1 MVPRPLDQRKQ
12 KNLNRETRIPMLT
25 LIMKWFSVVSL
36 LLAAFWRTSLNFQLF
51 LEMMI
56 CVAAVLVVVQ
66 AVRARKYLWVAGF
79 LVITVLFNPVV
90 PVALPGRFHFLLDL
104 SCLMAFLASVVA
116 VKTRP
121 VLSVPSIVGRR
132 TGSESL

>member
-1 MVPRPLDQRKQ
+1 MVPRPLDRRKQ
-12 KNLNRETRIPMLT
+12 KNLNRETRIPVLT

-51 LEMMI
+51 LEIMI

-66 AVRARKYLWVAGF
+66 AVRARKYWWVAGF

-90 PVALPGRFHFLLDL
+90 PVELPGRFYLLLDL

-116 VKTRP
+116 VRP
-121 VLSVPSIVGRR
+121 RPILSIPSIVGRR
-132 TGSESL
+132 TGSESF